1 MTDNDPNNVYDDFE
15 KALADS
21 KDTHYVFRLYVAGS
35 TQKSANTILKLRQ
48 VCEEYLKGR
57 YELEVVDIYQQPSV
71 AKTDEVIA
79 TPTLVK
85 RLPLPIRRIIGD
97 LTEKD
102 RILVG
107 LNLSQA
113 DGSEGAEPEK

>member
-1 MTDNDPNNVYDDFE
+1 MTDNDPINAYDDFE

-21 KDTHYVFRLYVAGS
+21 KDTHYVFRLYVAGN

-48 VCEEYLKGR
+48 VCEEYLKGQ
-57 YELEVVDIYQQPSV
+57 YELEVIDIYQQPSA

-113 DGSEGAEPEK
+113 DGSDGAEPQN